1 MAKAEFYEIIVRDR
15 QTNNLIE
22 KDIIKIIKDKLS
34 KLTENDLLCSNKTCF
49 AILSDS
55 IGENN
60 SFTFDFSKLSNEVV
74 NSTII
79 SKPLDS
85 INTFEEF
92 NKLESDKA
100 VPTSEE
106 INYIL
111 QLTSEYE
118 DTELVKKLIASDV
131 EYFTI
136 FKILRNNDGVISKDE
151 LDMFCNQTIQ
161 RMKKEKIF
169 FNISNLES
177 KKNSYLLTF
186 QKAMHGFEIEHLYKY
201 LNLHLLINEGIEI
214 FFKKIYDISFMDALQ
229 NSEIKNFKFSYNAES
244 KNNLLDENFATPLYF
259 LTKMLGNSV
268 TISVNNKDD
277 MLDNKKLL
285 SFFEMANE
293 AGLLETCKIKKTGTT
308 KEINSSDT
316 GLELNYTTRY
326 PVETIAQAHDFFAEA
341 YLDKKMHISSRVN

>member
-1 MAKAEFYEIIVRDR
+1 MAKAEFYEIIIRDR
-15 QTNNLIE
+15 VNNTLIN
-22 KDIIKIIKDKLS
+22 KDIISIIQNKLQE
-34 KLTENDLLCSNKTCF
+34 LTENDLLCTNRTCF

-55 IGENN
+55 VGENN
-60 SFTFDFSKLSNEVV
+60 SLTFDFSKLSNEVI

-85 INTFEEF
+85 IDTFEEF

-100 VPTSEE
+100 IPTNEE

-118 DTELVKKLIASDV
+118 NKELVNKLIASDV

-136 FKILRNNDGVISKDE
+136 FKILRDNEGIITKDE
-151 LDMFCNQTIQ
+151 LNMFCNQTIQ

-169 FNISNLES
+169 FNISKLIN
-177 KKNSYLLTF
+177 KKNTYLLTF
-186 QKAMHGFEIEHLYKY
+186 QKAMHGFEIEHLYRY
-201 LNLHLLINEGIEI
+201 LNFHLLEGEGIEI
-214 FFKKIYDISFMDALQ
+214 HFKKIYDISFMDALQ
-229 NSEIKNFKFSYNAES
+229 NSDIKNFKFTYNAES
-244 KNNLLDENFATPLYF
+244 KNNLLSDDFATPLYF

-277 MLDNKKLL
+277 SLDNEKLL
-285 SFFEMANE
+285 KFFEMANE
-293 AGLLETCKIKKTGTT
+293 AGLLETCKIKKVGTT
-308 KEINSSDT
+308 KEINSTDK

-326 PVETIAQAHDFFAEA
+326 PVETIEQAHSFFLEA
-341 YLDKKMHISSRVN
+341 FQNKEEHIYSKV